1 MKSRIIAA
9 VLLIL
14 FSLSVSIAALLY
26 SKNSVEDTQH
36 SIEKLRMQIKSGEED
51 PYDLAD
57 RISRDWKKKEHIIS
71 TYTPHREIEEVSM
84 MIEVLPQMVQDMHT
98 CDTLDEALYQCEMI
112 LAILRHL
119 ATIEV
124 PYIRNLL

>member
-26 SKNSVEDTQH
+26 SKNSVEDTRQN
-36 SIEKLRMQIKSGEED
+36 IEKLRMEIKSGED
-51 PYDLAD
+51 DSYDLAN
-57 RISRDWKKKEHIIS
+57 RISEDWKKKEHIIS
-71 TYTPHREIEEVSM
+71 TYTPHREIEEVGK
-84 MIEVLPQMVQDMHT
+84 MIDILPQMVQNMQAY
-98 CDTLDEALYQCEMI
+98 DTRDEVLYQCEMI

>member
-26 SKNSVEDTQH
+26 SKNSVEDTRQN
-36 SIEKLRMQIKSGEED
+36 IEKLRMEIKSGQSD

-57 RISRDWKKKEHIIS
+57 RISEDWKKREHIIS
-71 TYTPHREIEEVSM
+71 TYTPHREIEEVGK
-84 MIEVLPQMVQDMHT
+84 MIDILPQMVQNMQAY
-98 CDTLDEALYQCEMI
+98 DTRDEVLYQCEMI